1 MKFLVDANLPR
12 NFKWFN
18 TPDFVFAADW
28 GASYPDKQIWDYAL
42 KYDLV
47 ILTRDSDY
55 FYWIIQA
62 KHSPKVVYLKL
73 QQQGKRALE
82 DYFEKN

>member
-28 GASYPDKQIWDYAL
+28 GASYPDKQIWGYAL
-42 KYDLV
+42 KYDLSF
-47 ILTRDSDY
+47 LSATQ
-55 FYWIIQA
+55 IIFIGSYKQ
-62 KHSPKVVYLKL
+62 SIRPK
-73 QQQGKRALE
+73 
-82 DYFEKN
+82 